1 MTPRSPNNEHLI
13 NHNPHLQSYFG
24 SLESR
29 IGYLVILGDTRHFGY
44 YEKDTFWPFPID
56 RGLRKMEEMLLKVL
70 NLPPGSDVLEAGC
83 GVAHVAIYM
92 GRHGMRISGI
102 DVVDH
107 HIAKAQRNIAKSGLP
122 PGQVTVEKMDY
133 HHLESISNA
142 SKHGVY
148 TMETFVHATDP
159 AQVLAGFFRILKPGG
174 RIALFEYDHD
184 LGSVEGSSKNIPSQL
199 VAFMKQVNEW
209 AAMLTNQ
216 LSHRGY
222 FKGLHE
228 DAGFENV
235 EVRDCSKNNRPMLR
249 LFYVL
254 AIVPYYL
261 IRLCQLEKFFVNTLA
276 GAWGYVSHEYWR
288 YVVITA
294 TKPGS
299 LGEPAEIR

>member
-1 MTPRSPNNEHLI
+1 
-13 NHNPHLQSYFG
+13 
-24 SLESR
+24 
-29 IGYLVILGDTRHFGY
+29 
-44 YEKDTFWPFPID
+44 
-56 RGLRKMEEMLLKVL
+56 
-70 NLPPGSDVLEAGC
+70 
-83 GVAHVAIYM
+83 M
-92 GRHGMRISGI
+92 GRQGMRISGI

-122 PGQVTVEKMDY
+122 PGQVTVQKMDY

-142 SKHGVY
+142 SNHGVY

-199 VAFMKQVNEW
+199 VASMTQVNER
-209 AAMLTNQ
+209 AAMPTNQ

-222 FKGLHE
+222 FKGLLE

-235 EVRDCSKNNRPMLR
+235 EVRDCSKNIRPMLR

-276 GAWGYVSHEYWR
+276 GAWGYVSQEYWR

-299 LGEPAEIR
+299 LGEAAEIR